1 MGSQH
6 KFRFGVQ
13 CGGEFTGE
21 SWRELA
27 VKIEALGYET
37 LYLPDHFIE
46 TVLAPLPAMAIA
58 AEATTTLRVGALVM
72 DNDYKHPAILAKET
86 ATIDVLSGGR
96 AELGIGAGWMKVDY
110 DALGIDYDT
119 PGTRIARL
127 DEGLQ
132 VIKGCFSG
140 EKFSFSG
147 DHYTIT
153 DYVGIPKPVQ
163 SKLPIL
169 IGGGGPKILGLAGRE
184 ADIIGINPNL
194 RVGAITADAAA
205 TASGAETL
213 KKIEYIK
220 AGAGDRFDDI
230 ELQIRYFV
238 HSITDDRDGFAAMMA
253 PAFDATPEDLL
264 GSGAALFGTLPEMV
278 DTLVQRREEW
288 GVTYIIVGN
297 DFFEAFAPVV
307 AELAGT

>member
-13 CGGEFTGE
+13 CGGEYTGARF
-21 SWRELA
+21 RERA
-27 VKIEALGYET
+27 KMIEDLGYDT

-46 TVLAPLPAMAIA
+46 TVLAPLPALAIA
-58 AEATTTLRVGALVM
+58 AEATTTLRVGALVY
-72 DNDYKHPAILAKET
+72 DNDYKHPAVLAKET

-110 DALGIDYDT
+110 DALGIPYDS

-127 DEGLQ
+127 DEAVQ

-140 EKFSFSG
+140 EKFSYAG
-147 DHYTIT
+147 KHYTIT
-153 DYVGIPKPVQ
+153 DYVGIPKPLQ
-163 SKLPIL
+163 ATLPIL

-184 ADIIGINPNL
+184 AHIIGINPNL
-194 RVGAITADAAA
+194 RVGAITADAASS
-205 TASGAETL
+205 ASGEETL
-213 KKIEYIK
+213 KKLDYIK
-220 AGAGDRFDDI
+220 AGAGARFDDI

-238 HSITDDRDGFAAMMA
+238 HTITDDRQGFAEAMA
-253 PAFDATPEDLL
+253 PAFDATPTDLL
-264 GSGAALFGTLPEMV
+264 GSGAALFGTITQMI

-288 GVTYIIVGN
+288 GVTYVVVGD
-297 DFFEAFAPVV
+297 DFFEQFAPIV
-307 AELAGT
+307 AQLAGT

>member
-13 CGGEFTGE
+13 CGGEFTATQ
-21 SWRELA
+21 WRELSK
-27 VKIEALGYET
+27 KIEALGYET

-110 DALGIDYDT
+110 DALGLSYDS

-132 VIKGCFSG
+132 VIKGCFRG
-140 EKFSFSG
+140 EQFSFSG
-147 DHYTIT
+147 EHYTIT
-153 DYVGIPKPVQ
+153 DYTSVPKPVQ

-194 RVGAITADAAA
+194 RVGAITADAAKN
-205 TASGAETL
+205 ASGDETL
-213 KKIEYIK
+213 KKLDYIR
-220 AGAGDRFDDI
+220 AGAGERFDDI

-238 HSITDDRDGFAAMMA
+238 HAITDDRDGFAAAMA

-264 GSGAALFGTLPEMV
+264 GSGAALFGTLTQMI
-278 DTLVQRREEW
+278 DTLMQRREEW
-288 GVTYIIVGN
+288 GVTYIVVGN
-297 DFFEAFAPVV
+297 DFFEDFAPVV
-307 AELAGT
+307 SQLAGT

>member
-13 CGGEFTGE
+13 CGGEHDGA
-21 SWRELA
+21 SWRALA
-27 VKIEALGYET
+27 KNIEALGYET
-37 LYLPDHFIE
+37 LYLPDHFID

-58 AEATTTLRVGALVM
+58 AEATDTLRVGALVM

-96 AELGIGAGWMKVDY
+96 AEMGIGAGWMKVDY
-110 DALGIDYDT
+110 DALGIPYDT

-127 DEGLQ
+127 DEALQ

-140 EKFSFSG
+140 EQFSFAG
-147 DHYTIT
+147 EHYTVS
-153 DYVGIPKPVQ
+153 DYTSLPKPAQ
-163 SKLPIL
+163 PKIPIL

-194 RVGAITADAAA
+194 RIGAITADAAKN
-205 TASGAETL
+205 ASGEETL
-213 KKIEYIK
+213 NKIEYIK
-220 AGAGDRFDDI
+220 AGAGDRFDSI

-238 HSITDDRDGFAAMMA
+238 HAIVDDRQGFAEAMA
-253 PAFDATPEDLL
+253 PAFDATASDLL
-264 GSGAALFGTLPEMV
+264 GSGAALFGTIAEMI

-288 GVTYIIVGN
+288 GVTYIVVGN
-297 DFFEAFAPVV
+297 DFYEQFAPVV
-307 AELAGT
+307 AALAGT

>member
-1 MGSQH
+1 MGTQH

-13 CGGEFTGE
+13 CGGEIQGPA
-21 SWRELA
+21 WRELA
-27 VKIEALGYET
+27 KKIEGLGYET
-37 LYLPDHFIE
+37 LYLPDHFID

-96 AELGIGAGWMKVDY
+96 TELGIGAGWMKVDY
-110 DALGIDYDT
+110 DALGISYDSA
-119 PGTRIARL
+119 GTRIARL

-140 EKFSFSG
+140 EAFSFSG

-153 DYVGIPKPVQ
+153 DYTATPKPAQ
-163 SKLPIL
+163 AKIPIL

-194 RVGAITADAAA
+194 RMGAITADAA
-205 TASGAETL
+205 TSASGEETL
-213 KKIEYIK
+213 KKIDYIK

-238 HSITDDRDGFAAMMA
+238 HAIVEDRQGFAESMA
-253 PAFDATPEDLL
+253 PAFDATAADLL
-264 GSGAALFGTLPEMV
+264 GSGAALFGTIPEMI

-288 GVTYIIVGN
+288 GVTYIVVGN
-297 DFFEAFAPVV
+297 DFFEQFAPVV
-307 AELAGT
+307 DALAGT